1 MTIIAFKVDNR
12 DAEIAALREEV
23 AALREEVAVLW
34 KEKLRLCDVLFE
46 TTNALIRTVRE
57 KR

>member
-23 AALREEVAVLW
+23 AALR
-34 KEKLRLCDVLFE
+34 KEKERLCDVLFE

-57 KR
+57 KRS